1 MKHVTY
7 SEKSLLV
14 DDDAAEALIEYARL
28 LAQSGDSD
36 TVTLSAIGAD
46 GNNVDATFLLTPSTI
61 LMVETA
67 NSSASPPPNPKTTQW
82 LRDRISRYSAINS
95 PGPEEDPL
103 APDSDDEMM

>member
-36 TVTLSAIGAD
+36 TVTLTAIGAD

-61 LMVETA
+61 LMVESA
-67 NSSASPPPNPKTTQW
+67 NSSANPPPNPQTTEW
-82 LRDRISRYSAINS
+82 LRDRIRRYSAVNS
-95 PGPEEDPL
+95 PGPEEDEEE
-103 APDSDDEMM
+103 SDVDEEMV